1 MENAQEKF
9 AALNKEIYKLC
20 SKNSLIHKKCIK
32 LGRMECELLNFLSS
46 IDVPVSMNEMA
57 RVLKV
62 SHSRVTRII
71 DNLVKKKLVKR
82 FPSKKDRRSWLC
94 EITPLGLEANQD
106 ALNEFI
112 EIQNRLIENAKG
124 LKEVLD
130 SKSFVKLSK
139 NQLNTIKE
147 ISNHISAI
155 KDYVEQMI
163 EARKTA
169 NRIDDVYEKAKK
181 LEQEHGKKIYEGL
194 MMALDLK
201 GSSEAAVKYLDIQYK
216 AAMPIAVLDEHD
228 TGVSIKKH

>member
-112 EIQNRLIENAKG
+112 EIQNRLIE
-124 LKEVLD
+124 
-130 SKSFVKLSK
+130 KLPEEK
-139 NQLNTIKE
+139 LQQIF
-147 ISNHISAI
+147 
-155 KDYVEQMI
+155 
-163 EARKTA
+163 
-169 NRIDDVYEKAKK
+169 DDVEIYLKNFNKVLREMEAEYEF
-181 LEQEHGKKIYEGL
+181 
-194 MMALDLK
+194 
-201 GSSEAAVKYLDIQYK
+201 
-216 AAMPIAVLDEHD
+216 
-228 TGVSIKKH
+228 